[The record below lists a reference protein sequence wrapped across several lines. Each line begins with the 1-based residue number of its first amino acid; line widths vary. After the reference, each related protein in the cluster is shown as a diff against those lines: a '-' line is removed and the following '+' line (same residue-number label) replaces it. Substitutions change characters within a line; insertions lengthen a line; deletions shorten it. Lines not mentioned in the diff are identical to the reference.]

1 MRLES
6 ATRTLIASGVAAD
19 DGLIKYFSQKLKKND
34 VAIVGSGSTV
44 HKEVGHK
51 I

>member
-1 MRLES
+1 MR
-6 ATRTLIASGVAAD
+6 TPIVVGVAAD

-34 VAIVGSGSTV
+34 VLIVGRGSTV
-44 HKEVGHK
+44 HKETGHK